1 MYYHITPKLH
11 CTTFHIHHMN
21 RLIIIGN
28 GFDLAHGLKTR
39 YSDFMLDYLKD
50 ALIKA
55 NSGDIFDRNYTD
67 KLIRLYKNDYYNTTI
82 SDYNLALIKDQK
94 TITDFLEII
103 GDNNYSYQSISD
115 FMEILI
121 NHNREFNWVDIE
133 NLFHKELLRVLN
145 DYHSDFKR
153 EDAIV
158 KLKKLN
164 EEMAFLKEKLVA
176 YLTKIESKF
185 KWDNISSESIIMR
198 NIFKIE
204 SAHKG
209 VKHSSK
215 KIIDTRI
222 LNFNY
227 TKTVNLYCKELEDLY
242 SIGEIP
248 LHGQLAD
255 LESIVFGFGDEVH
268 KSYQEIE
275 DLDENLFFEHIKSFK
290 YFQNQH
296 YQDLMAFLE
305 SGQFEVFVLGHSL
318 GLSDRTMLQAIFNSD
333 NLEKVQ
339 LFYYEKDGKNNFVE
353 MTHQLSRHFTDKNR
367 MRIKVVSFD
376 KSEPLPQFPTPQ
388 ENP

>member
-1 MYYHITPKLH
+1 
-11 CTTFHIHHMN
+11 MN

-39 YSDFMLDYLKD
+39 YSDFMLDYLKG

-67 KLIRLYKNDYYNTTI
+67 KLIRLSKPAYYNTTI
-82 SDYNLALIKDQK
+82 SEYNLALIKNQK
-94 TITDFLEII
+94 TVTDFFNVVRE
-103 GDNNYSYQSISD
+103 NNYSFQSLSD
-115 FMEILI
+115 FMRKLI
-121 NHNREFNWVDIE
+121 NHNSEFNWVDIE

-153 EDAIV
+153 EEAKI
-158 KLKKLN
+158 KLQKLN
-164 EEMAFLKEKLVA
+164 EEMEFLKVKLVE
-176 YLTKIESKF
+176 YFTKIEDEFNWNYNSP
-185 KWDNISSESIIMR
+185 DSMNMLGV
-198 NIFKIE
+198 FKIG
-204 SAHKG
+204 AA
-209 VKHSSK
+209 K
-215 KIIDTRI
+215 KSIQQVRNNEVIDTRV

-227 TKTVNLYCKELEDLY
+227 TNIVNRYCKELESEY
-242 SIGEIP
+242 SISEIP

-268 KSYQEIE
+268 KSYQEME

-296 YQDLMAFLE
+296 YQDLMAFLG
-305 SGQFEVFVLGHSL
+305 SGQYEVFVLGHSL
-318 GLSDRTMLQAIFNSD
+318 GLSDRTMLKAIFNSD
-333 NLEKVQ
+333 HLEKVQ

-367 MRIKVVSFD
+367 MRVKVVSFD
-376 KSEPLPQFPTPQ
+376 KSEPLPQFQPPKETS
-388 ENP
+388 